1 MHSLLYS
8 MITVLNNKYD
18 YLSAVDEFLIISG
31 FFATILTLFICI
43 HFYMTYG
50 DVIFVIFV

>member
-1 MHSLLYS
+1 LHSLLYS